1 MQHQFNSQSTK
12 GDKNTGSSSNLTNY
26 LDKEIE
32 NNWFNAEQQGIKTD
46 QVTTEIDQYARG
58 QLGKNDIKFYEVQY
72 MPSHKEQQ
80 AIIEHATGRNDVSD
94 WQQLSP
100 GEQEKV
106 KASFAEYVREAQN
119 IQAKN
124 YNREGIGS
132 GKDLKYFAKIE
143 TQRKFKGT
151 DEEVKSGKYKQ
162 GDLKPGLQM
171 HAHVIQSRKTAD
183 KKIKISPLA
192 NARKATAKNPVKAGF
207 DRNDF
212 TNKIEQAFD
221 KQYNHKREIQET
233 YEWQKANKFN
243 RLERKHELENAP
255 KKEVLE
261 KIDTYLQSKQGNT
274 IRDRVDFEKAMRDR
288 EREQNR
294 DQNRDRGVSR

>member
-26 LDKEIE
+26 LDKEVQ
-32 NNWFNAEQQGIKTD
+32 NDWFNAEQQGIKTD
-46 QVTTEIDQYARG
+46 QVTNEIDSNAKG
-58 QLGKNDIKFYEVQY
+58 GVKKTDIKFYEVQY

-80 AIIEHATGRNDVSD
+80 QIIEHATGKKDISD

-119 IQAKN
+119 IQARNFNK
-124 YNREGIGS
+124 EGIES

-151 DEEVKSGKYKQ
+151 DEAVKSGKYKQ

-183 KKIKISPLA
+183 KKRMISPMA
-192 NARKATAKNPVKAGF
+192 NARKVSAKNPVKAGF
-207 DRNDF
+207 DRQAF
-212 TNKIEQAFD
+212 TNNIEQAFD
-221 KQYNHKREIQET
+221 NKYNHTREIKET
-233 YEWQKANKFN
+233 YEWHKANKFN
-243 RLERKHELENAP
+243 RLDRKTELENQGQKAF
-255 KKEVLE
+255 LE
-261 KIDTYLQSKQGNT
+261 KRNAYLQANPDRTPSLVEKSK
-274 IRDRVDFEKAMRDR
+274 EK
-288 EREQNR
+288 E
-294 DQNRDRGVSR
+294 QNRDRGIGY

>member
-1 MQHQFNSQSTK
+1 MQHQFNSQSTN

-26 LDKEIE
+26 LDKEVQ
-32 NNWFNAEQQGIKTD
+32 NNWFNAERQDIKTD
-46 QVTTEIDQYARG
+46 QVKNEIDSNAKG
-58 QLGKNDIKFYEVQY
+58 GVKKTDIKFYEVQY

-124 YNREGIGS
+124 FNKEGIES

-151 DEEVKSGKYKQ
+151 DEEVKSGKFKQ

-183 KKIKISPLA
+183 KKRMISPMA
-192 NARKATAKNPVKAGF
+192 NARKVSAKNPVKAGF
-207 DRNDF
+207 DRQIF
-212 TNKIEQAFD
+212 TNNIEQAFD
-221 KQYNHKREIQET
+221 KKYNHTREIKET

-243 RLERKHELENAP
+243 RLDRKMELENQGQ
-255 KKEVLE
+255 KTFLE
-261 KIDTYLQSKQGNT
+261 KRNAYLYNNPQGT
-274 IRDRVDFEKAMRDR
+274 PSLVERSRDQE
-288 EREQNR
+288 
-294 DQNRDRGVSR
+294 QNRDRGMSR

>member
-26 LDKEIE
+26 LDKEVE
-32 NNWFNAEQQGIKTD
+32 NNWFNGEQQGIKTD
-46 QVTTEIDQYARG
+46 QVKIEIDSNAKG
-58 QLGKNDIKFYEVQY
+58 GVKKTDIKFYEVQY

-80 AIIEHATGRNDVSD
+80 QIIKHATGKKDISD
-94 WQQLSP
+94 WRQLSP

-119 IQAKN
+119 IQARNFNK
-124 YNREGIGS
+124 EGIES

-151 DEEVKSGKYKQ
+151 DEAVKQGRAKQ

-183 KKIKISPLA
+183 KKRMISPMA
-192 NARKATAKNPVKAGF
+192 NARKVSAKNPVKAGF
-207 DRNDF
+207 DRQAF
-212 TNKIEQAFD
+212 TNNIEQAFD
-221 KQYNHKREIQET
+221 KKYNHTREIKET

-243 RLERKHELENAP
+243 RLDRKIELENQGQ
-255 KKEVLE
+255 KSFLE
-261 KIDTYLQSKQGNT
+261 KRNAYLQDSPGKTPSLVEKSK
-274 IRDRVDFEKAMRDR
+274 EK
-288 EREQNR
+288 E
-294 DQNRDRGVSR
+294 QNRDRGLSR